1 MKGPRGVSAAV
12 GRAIGAAWRALPGD
26 LLGRVVLNASH
37 VPARSGRVVS
47 RTMHA
52 PSGEATLVEDP
63 RLALFLDAVP
73 LRPYAMTLGRY
84 ILARG
89 SLPDP
94 IVRHELEHVRQ
105 WSRLGPL
112 FLPLY
117 LADSALHVLS
127 GGDRYLDNRFER
139 TARARERPADQ
150 PTALS
155 PEPG

>member
-1 MKGPRGVSAAV
+1 VRGPGWLIAAV
-12 GRAIGAAWRALPGD
+12 RRATGAAWRALPGD
-26 LLGRVVLNASH
+26 LLGRVVLNACQ
-37 VPARSGRVVS
+37 VPARSGRLVP
-47 RTMHA
+47 RGGLA

-63 RLALFLDAVP
+63 RLALFLDVVP
-73 LRPYAMTLGRY
+73 LRPGAVTLGRY

-89 SLPDP
+89 PLAGPV
-94 IVRHELEHVRQ
+94 VRHELEHVRQ
-105 WSRLGPL
+105 WSGLGPL

-117 LADSALHVLS
+117 LAESALQMLR

-139 TARARERPADQ
+139 VARARERPATQ